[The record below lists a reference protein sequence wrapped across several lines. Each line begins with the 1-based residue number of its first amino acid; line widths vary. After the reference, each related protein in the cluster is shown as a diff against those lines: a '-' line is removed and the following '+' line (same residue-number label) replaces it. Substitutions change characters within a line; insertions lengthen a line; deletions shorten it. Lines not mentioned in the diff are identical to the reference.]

1 MTGRAGKAEAAP
13 RPVRSRQPENPDD
26 FVQTENTPLAVP
38 SLQEI
43 PDAHANY
50 GVITLWDQA
59 LSVGNAHIR
68 RDLLPTDKTRC
79 IRHRLKPDFRAGC
92 ARLAYRRAGL
102 A

>member
-1 MTGRAGKAEAAP
+1 MMGYASKAEAAP

-26 FVQTENTPLAVP
+26 FVQTENTPFAVP

-43 PDAHANY
+43 PDALANY
-50 GVITLWDQA
+50 RVITLWDKA

-68 RDLLPTDKTRC
+68 RSPLPTDKTRC
-79 IRHRLKPDFRAGC
+79 IGHRLKLDFARC